1 MVQMTQLQRDI
12 DTLPEEA
19 QNLLLDFV
27 ELLKRRYQPI
37 SAAAQI
43 DRSSNFDRFEQI
55 GFMGCCDVE
64 EDLSVNYKPVLAD
77 LLESKYDYR

>member
-27 ELLKRRYQPI
+27 ELLKRRY
-37 SAAAQI
+37 
-43 DRSSNFDRFEQI
+43 
-55 GFMGCCDVE
+55 
-64 EDLSVNYKPVLAD
+64 
-77 LLESKYDYR
+77 